1 LAFGGC
7 LARAAFSS
15 LTFQTSFS
23 EISAERPSASA
34 RQSDPSDA
42 LVAKVIDPAW
52 DPIRDDT
59 QFQQLLA
66 GQELV
71 GPNK

>member
-1 LAFGGC
+1 
-7 LARAAFSS
+7 

-23 EISAERPSASA
+23 EISIEKPSAST

-52 DPIRDDT
+52 DPIRGDT
-59 QFQQLLA
+59 RFRQLLA
-66 GQELV
+66 GKELV
-71 GPNK
+71 GPNKQAKSFSFRT